1 MFTFDLKGMEQTLQD
16 LENLFSARALLEIKD
31 NALKE
36 GSEFMQ
42 KKLHAAQLLTKDSG
56 TMASELT
63 FSDPRWDG
71 TERVISIHWKGDNE
85 RYRVVHLVENG
96 FYAKDGSFVKPAAYG
111 QIESILA
118 SNRAAYIEIIKRS
131 IARQIGA

>member
-1 MFTFDLKGMEQTLQD
+1 MFKFELKGVEQTLQD
-16 LENLFSARALLEIKD
+16 LENLFSAKSLIEIKD

-36 GSEFMQ
+36 GAEFM
-42 KKLHAAQLLTKDSG
+42 KGKLHAAQLLTKDSG

-63 FSDPRWDG
+63 FSEPRWDG

-111 QIESILA
+111 QIENVLA
-118 SNRAAYIEIIKRS
+118 SNRAAYIEVVKNS